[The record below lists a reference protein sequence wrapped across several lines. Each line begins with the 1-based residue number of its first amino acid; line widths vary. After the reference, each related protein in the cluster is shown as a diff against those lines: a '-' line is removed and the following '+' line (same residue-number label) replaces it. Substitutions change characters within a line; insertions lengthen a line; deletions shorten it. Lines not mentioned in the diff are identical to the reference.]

1 MGLIIASIE
10 KHQLRQE
17 ELDLQYK
24 IQMITKTR
32 RTLTQSVEDLTAVGA
47 NYDAD
52 SPMAKALEQ
61 RKAKLKVLEQQL
73 EARFE
78 EYQDQLKMISA
89 QRESA
94 EKMFEQEVGKAFKY

>member
-1 MGLIIASIE
+1 MGLLIASVE

-24 IQMITKTR
+24 LQLITKTR
-32 RTLTQSVEDLTAVGA
+32 RALTQSCEDLTAVGA

-52 SPMAKALEQ
+52 SPMAKSLEQ
-61 RKAKLKVLEQQL
+61 RKAKLQVLEKQL
-73 EARFE
+73 EQRFE
-78 EYQDQLKMISA
+78 EYQDQLKMIAA

-94 EKMFEQEVGKAFKY
+94 EKMFDQEVQKAFKY